1 MVRTHQASR
10 TVCFDFTVA
19 CQLSELISNKTV
31 HLVLI
36 QLGMSTEAFLCG
48 GVRRNEVAIDWRMKD
63 RL

>member
-1 MVRTHQASR
+1 MVAIHQASS

-36 QLGMSTEAFLCG
+36 QLGMSTKAFLYII
-48 GVRRNEVAIDWRMKD
+48 VRHNEVAIDWHTKD